1 MKRAPF
7 IGAAAAGLLAGCGG
21 NHVMRALPGVAP
33 SNGTVNPPSSLL
45 NVKLVPAA
53 ADAIPQNVLASPF
66 IGEARR
72 FDDKTAPNGWIF
84 AQGQAISAADN
95 PRLLSILG
103 RRQGD
108 KSATTFNLPNPGFGL
123 IVAVAG
129 VFPTSPSLVARS
141 GRHMTHIDSLGPNAI
156 PRPPKMLKP
165 PSEKLLA
172 DRRLLTSGL
181 RVGSGSP
188 VPVTNELASRI
199 DSAHES
205 ARASAIDALSP
216 QNRARLA
223 SAVQAAVSGGS
234 TVFGAVSA
242 MRSALTSTEADALL
256 RVNDAM
262 NQPFSGG
269 GMASPRSPDA
279 GVVDAA
285 SFLISIAI
293 THDQARAIFARER
306 RSL

>member
-7 IGAAAAGLLAGCGG
+7 IGAAAASLLAGCGG

-33 SNGTVNPPSSLL
+33 SNGTVNPPSSLS
-45 NVKLVPAA
+45 NVKLVPSAA
-53 ADAIPQNVLASPF
+53 EAIPQNVLANPF

-72 FDDKTAPNGWIF
+72 FDDKSAPAGWVF

-108 KSATTFNLPNPGFGL
+108 KSTTTFNLPNPGFGV

-129 VFPTSPSLVARS
+129 VFPTSPSLVAAS
-141 GRHMTHIDSLGPNAI
+141 GRHMTHLDSLGPNAI
-156 PRPPKMLKP
+156 PRGPKMLKP

-172 DRRLLTSGL
+172 DRRLMMSGP
-181 RVGSGSP
+181 RVGRGSP
-188 VPVTNELASRI
+188 TPVTAELSGRI
-199 DSAHES
+199 DSAVQD
-205 ARASAIDALSP
+205 ARAAAIEALSS

-223 SAVQAAVSGGS
+223 SAVQAAVGGGS

-242 MRSALTSTEADALL
+242 MRSALTNSEADALL
-256 RVNDAM
+256 QVNDAM
-262 NQPFSGG
+262 NRPFGG
-269 GMASPRSPDA
+269 RDDSSRPREYR
-279 GVVDAA
+279 VLDAA
-285 SFLISIAI
+285 SFLVSVAI
-293 THDQARAIFARER
+293 TREQARAIFARER
-306 RSL
+306 RAL